1 MPGFVDTT
9 GRDSDP
15 GNQHKLWLA
24 MQAAHRRHTD
34 ASMAGDRQ
42 EQRAAFEAY
51 IEARLQLSECL
62 ASRPNG
68 GPERAAAP
76 EAAAA
81 FSWRGATRTGTV
93 LLGIVAIFLLPASFG
108 LGYLVHER
116 RLSRDPELPHKDD
129 AKLGQVL
136 LQVQSLAQQVEALTA
151 ANRAAAVQT
160 ASVSAPPA
168 AGNKAAVRR
177 TDAGAKTEARV
188 TARRREITM
197 NWSSFRSAVNELSR
211 VCHGAGQ
218 TPGANRA
225 GCLTVLKVDPERKYL
240 DLSIAAESLAPT
252 RKRVGLNQP
261 VWIDLRGRPKS
272 VELVINRVD
281 RGKMLGYV
289 SEPKYRYS
297 SVLQAPPQ
305 SVPGL

>member
-1 MPGFVDTT
+1 MPGFVATT

-15 GNQHKLWLA
+15 GNQHELWLA
-24 MQAAHRRHTD
+24 MQAAHQRHTN
-34 ASMAGDRQ
+34 AAMAGDAQ

-62 ASRPNG
+62 ASRPNV
-68 GPERAAAP
+68 GPERAAP
-76 EAAAA
+76 EAASG
-81 FSWRGATRTGTV
+81 FSWSGVTRVGMV
-93 LLGIVAIFLLPASFG
+93 YLGILAIFLLPASFG

-136 LQVQSLAQQVEALTA
+136 LQVQTLAQQVEALTA
-151 ANRAAAVQT
+151 ANRAPAIQT
-160 ASVSAPPA
+160 ASVPAPPA
-168 AGNKAAVRR
+168 AAGKAAVRR
-177 TDAGAKTEARV
+177 TDAGVKAEARV
-188 TARRREITM
+188 TRVARNHDELVQLQKRGERNYREFAMTLGKRPERIGPV
-197 NWSSFRSAVNELSR
+197 AV
-211 VCHGAGQ
+211 
-218 TPGANRA
+218 
-225 GCLTVLKVDPERKYL
+225 TVLKVDPERKYL

-252 RKRVGLNQP
+252 RKRVGLNQQ